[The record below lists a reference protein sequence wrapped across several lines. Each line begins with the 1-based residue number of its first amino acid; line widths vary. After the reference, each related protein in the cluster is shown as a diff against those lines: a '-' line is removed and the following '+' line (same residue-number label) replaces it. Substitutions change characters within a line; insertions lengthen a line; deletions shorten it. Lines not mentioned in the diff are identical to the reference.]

1 MGTITICIDDA
12 TEQRFRELAKN
23 ILGEKKGYLGRAI
36 TEAIA
41 LWIRDKEQ
49 ETIAQQ
55 GLALLEKEH
64 HLGKYG
70 FRSREDIHDRKPC
83 PD

>member
-1 MGTITICIDDA
+1 MGTITICVDDA

-23 ILGEKKGYLGRAI
+23 LLGEKKGYLGRAT

-49 ETIAQQ
+49 EEIAQQ
-55 GLALLEKEH
+55 GLALLE
-64 HLGKYG
+64 
-70 FRSREDIHDRKPC
+70 
-83 PD
+83 